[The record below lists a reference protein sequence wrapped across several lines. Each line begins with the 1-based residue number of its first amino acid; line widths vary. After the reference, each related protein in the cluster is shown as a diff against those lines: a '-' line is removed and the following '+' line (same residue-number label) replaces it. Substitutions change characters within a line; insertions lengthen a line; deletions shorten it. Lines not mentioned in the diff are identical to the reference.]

1 MIGIVDKVLFWT
13 FAGLLFYVYLGY
25 PLLLAFLSLLF
36 RRRPPEPDYTP
47 SISVLIAAYN
57 EAANIGRKI
66 EQTLQLDY
74 PVDKIEIIVL
84 SDCSIDGTDEIVSG
98 MADPRVRLL
107 RMPRRGGKTNAQNQG
122 VLEAKGEI
130 LIFSDATTVYHPMA
144 LRYLVSNYRD
154 PSVGAVSGRYQYFDE
169 MGGSPT
175 GLGTVAFWNYENL
188 IKKFQSQIRTISGCC
203 GCIYSVRMSAYTALD
218 PDIISDLVQ
227 PLMVL
232 KQGLRVVFE
241 YRALAYEET
250 TQSSSE
256 EFSMRVRVVTR
267 AIRGILRV
275 PELLNP
281 LRYGWIS
288 FQLLS
293 HKVLR
298 WLVPFFLIGI
308 FLSNLALLNS
318 SFYLYVFIAQALFY
332 GSALVSLILPLQ
344 KVSKLLTVPLYF
356 CILNSAA
363 LVSVI
368 AVIRGKKYV
377 VWETVRR

>member
-1 MIGIVDKVLFWT
+1 MLEITAKVLFWIFT
-13 FAGLLFYVYLGY
+13 GLVFYVYLGY
-25 PLLLAFLSLLF
+25 PLLLAALSVF
-36 RRRPPEPDYTP
+36 FWRRQPEPDYTP

-57 EAANIGRKI
+57 EAANIERKVI
-66 EQTLQLDY
+66 QTLQLDY
-74 PVDKIEIIVL
+74 PAEKIEVIVI
-84 SDCSIDGTDEIVSG
+84 SDCSTDGTDEIVKG
-98 MADPRVRLL
+98 IADPRVRLL
-107 RMPRRGGKTNAQNQG
+107 RIPRRGGKTNAQNQG
-122 VLEAKGEI
+122 ALEAKGEI
-130 LIFSDATTVYHPMA
+130 LVFSDATTVYHPMA

-154 PSVGAVSGRYQYFDE
+154 SSVGAVSGCYQYFDE
-169 MGGSPT
+169 VGSSPT
-175 GLGTVAFWNYENL
+175 GLGTIVFWNYENL
-188 IKKFQSQIRTISGCC
+188 IKKFQSQIKIISGCC
-203 GCIYSVRMSAYTALD
+203 GCIYSVRKSAYTALD

-241 YRALAYEET
+241 DRALAYEET
-250 TQSSSE
+250 TQTNSD

-267 AIRGILRV
+267 AIRGILEV
-275 PELLNP
+275 SELLNP
-281 LRYGWIS
+281 FRYGWIS

-298 WLVPFFLIGI
+298 WLVVFFLIGI

-318 SFYLYVFIAQALFY
+318 SFYLYVFIAQGLLY
-332 GSALVSLILPLQ
+332 GSALVSLVLPLQ

-356 CILNSAA
+356 CIVNAAA

-368 AVIRGKKYV
+368 ELVRGRRHV